1 MSLAAPRGS
10 RADLVDVPGS
20 SPVVATEVPFRGAIF
35 DVRRDTVDLGAGGIV
50 VRDYIEH
57 PGAVVVVALRELDGV
72 DHVLLIRQ
80 YRHPA
85 GAQLWELPAG
95 LLDVADEHPRD
106 AAAREL
112 HEEADLEAARWE
124 VLVDYLASPGAFPEP
139 VRIFLA
145 RELTDVAQHDQH
157 ARSGE
162 ELTLLPMWFSL
173 DDAHDAALSGGLS
186 NSAALIGILA
196 AHAARARGWTT
207 LRDDDSPWPE
217 RRRRP

>member
-1 MSLAAPRGS
+1 MSLHAPRGS
-10 RADLVDVPGS
+10 RADLVDVRGS
-20 SPVVATEVPFRGAIF
+20 SPVLATHVPFKGAIF
-35 DVRRDTVDLGAGGIV
+35 DVRRDTVDLGAGGVV

-57 PGAVVVVALRELDGV
+57 PGAVVVVALKEIESI

-95 LLDVADEHPRD
+95 LLDVADEDPRD

-112 HEEADLEAARWE
+112 HEETDLTGDRWD
-124 VLVDYLASPGAFPEP
+124 VLIDYVASPGAFPEP

-145 RELTDVAQHDQH
+145 RDLAEVPGHEQH

-173 DDAHDAALSGGLS
+173 DDAHDAALAGQVR
-186 NSAALIGILA
+186 NSAALIGILS
-196 AHAARARGWTT
+196 AHAARARGWAT
-207 LRDDDSPWPE
+207 LRPDDSPWPE
-217 RRRRP
+217 RALRS